1 MMAFLLASRSANFRK
16 RNKVNRSFL
25 PATAFIDP
33 RGGNRQE
40 IEGLISRVASLLMPY
55 LMEAA
60 NRSPLPEASL
70 VEEPIPMDG
79 VGEDTLLEKLRPI
92 IAGSMNNANPGY
104 IGHMNSM
111 PTTMSI
117 VGDLVASA
125 LSNNMLFQ
133 ETSPIFTPLE
143 LMLMRQFARLFNLGE
158 QAGGVLL
165 GSGSMANLQALAV
178 ARNFRFGGTSEFGV
192 GPLSR
197 PPVVLAS
204 EVAHASVRK
213 AVMVLGMGSS
223 GVVTVAADEN
233 SRMRPE
239 SLLEEITKARASG
252 REPFCVV
259 ATAGTTVTGN
269 IDPLGE
275 VGVIARNHGLW
286 YHVDAAYGGALILSD
301 EHKHRLDGIETA
313 DSITFNPQKWL
324 YVSNGCAMAL
334 FRDMRGMEKAFRVP
348 SPYAG
353 GGDAVTNL
361 GEITVHGSRRVEVL
375 KLWLSLQ
382 HLGRRGYGRLVDEG
396 CRLTEYLRCK
406 VEGRPYLRAA
416 GDPDTNILCFRATSP
431 GADVAR
437 LDELNLKL
445 QKFLLRERG
454 LFLSCPPY
462 RGARLLRAILLNP
475 FADEQLVDGL
485 FDDIDSFRRNL

>member
-1 MMAFLLASRSANFRK
+1 M
-16 RNKVNRSFL
+16 
-25 PATAFIDP
+25 PPTAFIDP
-33 RGGNRQE
+33 RGGNRVE
-40 IEGLISRVASLLMPY
+40 IEHLLNQVVSVLLPY

-60 NRSPLPEASL
+60 KRSPLPEVDVA
-70 VEEPIPMDG
+70 EEPIPTDG
-79 VGEDTLLEKLRPI
+79 VADDSLLEKLRPL

-104 IGHMNSM
+104 IGHMTSM

-117 VGDLVASA
+117 AGDLVAAA

-143 LMLMRQFARLFNLGE
+143 LMLMRQFAHLFNLGE
-158 QAGGVLL
+158 RAGGVLQ
-165 GSGSMANLQALAV
+165 GSGTMANLQALAV
-178 ARNFRFGGTSEFGV
+178 ARNARLGTSELGV
-192 GPLSR
+192 GALSK

-213 AVMVLGMGSS
+213 AAMILGMGSS
-223 GVVTVAADEN
+223 AVVPVAADEN

-239 SLLEEITKARASG
+239 SLREEITKAKAGG

-269 IDPLGE
+269 IDPLAE
-275 VGVIARNHGLW
+275 ACEIAREHGLW
-286 YHVDAAYGGALILSD
+286 YHVDAAYGGALVFSD
-301 EHKHRLDGIETA
+301 EHRHRLNGIESA
-313 DSITFNPQKWL
+313 DSVTFNPQKWL

-334 FRDMRGMEKAFRVP
+334 FRDMHRMEEAFRVP

-382 HLGRRGYGRLVDEG
+382 HLGSRGYGRLVDEG
-396 CRLTEYLRCK
+396 CRLADYLRRK
-406 VEGRPYLRAA
+406 VEERPHLHAA
-416 GDPDTNILCFRATSP
+416 GDPDTNILCFRATP
-431 GADVAR
+431 PHADATHLDR
-437 LDELNLKL
+437 LNSRL
-445 QKFLLRERG
+445 QTFLLRERG
-454 LFLSCPPY
+454 LFLSCPLY
-462 RGARLLRAILLNP
+462 RGARWLRAILLNP

-485 FDDIDSFRRNL
+485 FDDIDSFVATPK